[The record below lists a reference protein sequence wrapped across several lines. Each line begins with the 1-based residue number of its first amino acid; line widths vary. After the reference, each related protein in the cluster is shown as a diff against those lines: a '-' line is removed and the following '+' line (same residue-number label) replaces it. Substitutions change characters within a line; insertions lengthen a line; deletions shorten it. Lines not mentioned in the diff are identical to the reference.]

1 MPEGHNRRHVS
12 LTERLGR
19 LPIRVRLTLI
29 FAAAMLFVLTACG
42 VVVFERVRSQVD
54 ARIDLDVSRQA
65 SALLSQIV
73 SSHSGLAQG
82 VTHPLGRG
90 RQVAQVLDS
99 DDRVVASSP
108 GLKRVPL
115 LSGRELKAALRH
127 QVRSDRPKK
136 DPLPSSV
143 RLVSTPIRVPGHG
156 SGVLIVGSS
165 LDERAASLSSLALA
179 LVIVGPIALLIA
191 TAAGYRLI
199 RATLA
204 PVELMSRGAA
214 EVSPGE
220 PGVRLP
226 LPPADDEIREL
237 GTTLNDM
244 LGRLEESLAREQ
256 TFVANASH
264 ELRTPL
270 SNLKVELDLALRRP
284 RSPQE
289 LVEALRSAQAEVDR
303 LSDLADDLLVTARA
317 DDGRLPIRL
326 ETLDLGEVFATVR
339 ERFGDRRA
347 RIVVTDAS
355 SGRISADRSRIEQAL
370 GNMID
375 NALRYSDAEVTVSGE
390 PNGDGASELHVRDR
404 GPGFAPEFLDQAFE
418 PFSRADPG
426 RGGRGAGLGLSI
438 VRMIARAHGGEAH
451 AGNWDG
457 GADVWLVIP
466 GSPDG

>member
-1 MPEGHNRRHVS
+1 MSDGDDRRHIS
-12 LTERLGR
+12 LAERVRR

-54 ARIDLDVSRQA
+54 ARIDLEVSRQA

-73 SSHSGLAQG
+73 SSRSGLAQG
-82 VTHPLGRG
+82 VTHPQDRG

-99 DDRVVASSP
+99 DGRVVASSP

-115 LSGRELKAALRH
+115 LIGRQLQAALRH
-127 QVRSDRPKK
+127 RVELDRPKK
-136 DPLPSSV
+136 DPLLSSV

-165 LDERAASLSSLALA
+165 LDERAVSLSSLAFA
-179 LVIVGPIALLIA
+179 LVIVGALALLIA
-191 TAAGYRLI
+191 TAAGYRLT

-204 PVELMSRGAA
+204 PVELMSRRAA
-214 EVSPGE
+214 DVSPSE

-226 LPPADDEIREL
+226 LPPADDEIRAL

-256 TFVANASH
+256 AFVANASH

-270 SNLKVELDLALRRP
+270 SNLRIELDLALRRP
-284 RSPQE
+284 RSHEE
-289 LVEALRSAQAEVDR
+289 LVEALRSVQAEVDR
-303 LSDLADDLLVTARA
+303 LSDLADDLLVMARA
-317 DDGRLPIRL
+317 EDGPLPIRL
-326 ETLDLGEVFATVR
+326 ETLNLAELFATVR
-339 ERFGDRRA
+339 ERFGDQRQ
-347 RIVVTDAS
+347 RICVADGS
-355 SGRISADRSRIEQAL
+355 SGHILADRSRIEQAL
-370 GNMID
+370 ANMVD
-375 NALRYSDAEVTVSGE
+375 NALLYSPGEVTLSSERNSESGR
-390 PNGDGASELHVRDR
+390 ELHVRDR
-404 GPGFAPEFLDQAFE
+404 GPGFPPEFLDQAFE
-418 PFSRADPG
+418 RFSRADPG
-426 RGGRGAGLGLSI
+426 RAGRGAGLGLSI

-451 AGNWDG
+451 AANRDC

-466 GSPDG
+466 GSPDD

>member
-1 MPEGHNRRHVS
+1 MSDGRDRRHVS
-12 LTERLGR
+12 LNERLRR

-29 FAAAMLFVLTACG
+29 FAAAMLFVLAACG

-65 SALLSQIV
+65 SALLSQVV
-73 SSHSGLAQG
+73 SSQSGLARG
-82 VTHPLGRG
+82 VTHPTGRG

-99 DDRVVASSP
+99 DGRVVVSSP

-115 LSGRELKAALRH
+115 LTGRQLRAALRH
-127 QVRSDRPKK
+127 RVSSDRPKK

-156 SGVLIVGSS
+156 NGVLIVGSS

-214 EVSPGE
+214 EISPGE

-226 LPPADDEIREL
+226 LPQADDEIREL
-237 GTTLNDM
+237 GTTLNEM

-256 TFVANASH
+256 AFVANASH

-270 SNLKVELDLALRRP
+270 SNLRIELDLALRRP
-284 RSPQE
+284 RSPEE
-289 LVEALRSAQAEVDR
+289 LVEALRSVQAEVDR
-303 LSDLADDLLVTARA
+303 LSDLAEDLLVTARA

-326 ETLDLGEVFATVR
+326 EALDLAEVFATVR
-339 ERFGDRRA
+339 ERFGDQPE
-347 RIVVTDAS
+347 RIAVTRGPAA
-355 SGRISADRSRIEQAL
+355 RISADRSRIEQAL
-370 GNMID
+370 ANMID
-375 NALRYSDAEVTVSGE
+375 NALRYSDGEVTVSAERDLTVRPSCMCATAGRAFRRTSSIRRSS
-390 PNGDGASELHVRDR
+390 ASR
-404 GPGFAPEFLDQAFE
+404 GPILA
-418 PFSRADPG
+418 
-426 RGGRGAGLGLSI
+426 
-438 VRMIARAHGGEAH
+438 ARA
-451 AGNWDG
+451 
-457 GADVWLVIP
+457 GAP
-466 GSPDG
+466 GWGSRSCA